1 MDQEA
6 EKEARRM
13 EGQEVRERGRKR
25 RREEQ
30 YSFPEEVAHL
40 EEVVGLASSLATLAT
55 TFPGLPGVE
64 EVRDN
69 NRGVRAQVKA
79 LFARLESCAMP
90 EEGRNPGDKVVK
102 EGSLLLPPLSSFLR
116 CDVADL
122 AAKVVEPVDLVVMDP
137 PWENRHVKRVRACSG
152 YSTLPDSRLAD
163 LPLAGLVRPGGLL
176 LAWCTNS
183 PSHRLALRECFRR
196 WGLGLE
202 ATCYWLKVT
211 RYGELVTPYS
221 GGKQPYE
228 VVLVG
233 RRAGE

>member
-64 EVRDN
+64 EVRAN
-69 NRGVRAQVKA
+69 NRGVREQVKA
-79 LFARLESCAMP
+79 LFARLDSCKMP
-90 EEGRNPGDKVVK
+90 EEGRNPGDKVVQ

-137 PWENRHVKRVRACSG
+137 PWENRHVKRVRASSG

-163 LPLAGLVRPGGLL
+163 LPLAGLLRPGGLL

-183 PSHRLALRECFRR
+183 PRYAHSPTTSLPLLPSTSMPSPPPPSHRLALRECFR
-196 WGLGLE
+196 
-202 ATCYWLKVT
+202 
-211 RYGELVTPYS
+211 
-221 GGKQPYE
+221 
-228 VVLVG
+228 
-233 RRAGE
+233 